1 MNLGLFLG
9 ASTGLDTQWMIVIW
23 FVVIVVAAL
32 VELNTMDLT
41 SIWFSV
47 GALLA
52 FVLSLINGISP
63 TVQIV
68 VFLIVSVVLIIAVRP
83 VARNY
88 FKTNSISTNADRL
101 VGKVAVCTK
110 PIRIGE
116 RGEVKIDGKYWLA
129 ITSGDKDVE
138 LDEKVEVLAIEGV
151 KLIVDKIQ

>member
-1 MNLGLFLG
+1 MSKLLFL
-9 ASTGLDTQWMIVIW
+9 AESAGLESQWMIVIW
-23 FVVIVVAAL
+23 FIIIVVAAL

-47 GALLA
+47 GALVA
-52 FVLSLINGISP
+52 FILSFIPAFGP
-63 TVQIV
+63 VVQIV
-68 VFLIVSVVLIIAVRP
+68 VFLVISIILIIAVRP
-83 VARNY
+83 VAKNY

-110 PIRIGE
+110 PINVGE

-129 ITSGDKDVE
+129 ITNGDKDIE

-151 KLIVDKIQ
+151 KLIVDKI